1 VANGPSARSGV
12 GPASATGSK
21 APVALESPVL
31 SGASFEPGR
40 HRHGAGDAAG
50 PTESTAPCAS
60 VGSATG
66 TGRLEW
72 PAGDTEGLGQK
83 RPRRTFFVST

>member
-50 PTESTAPCAS
+50 PTEPTAPCAS

-66 TGRLEW
+66 RLEW
-72 PAGDTEGLGQK
+72 PAGDTDSEGLGQK